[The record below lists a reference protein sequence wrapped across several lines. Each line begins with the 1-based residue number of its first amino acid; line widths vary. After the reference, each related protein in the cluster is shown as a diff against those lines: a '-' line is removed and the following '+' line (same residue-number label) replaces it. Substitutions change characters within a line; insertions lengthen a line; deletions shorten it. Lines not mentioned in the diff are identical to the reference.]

1 MKGSSCEL
9 QTQTGK
15 GTVDETR
22 DAETSDSRTLGPGS
36 EVCFRGTEINGR
48 GSGQAVLS
56 DENRDNV
63 THNAIKNSF

>member
-1 MKGSSCEL
+1 MKGTSCEL

-48 GSGQAVLS
+48 DRQYS
-56 DENRDNV
+56 V
-63 THNAIKNSF
+63 TRIATT